1 MEEVAQSAG
10 EVAESPRWFQLCWGK
25 NPDLTASMVQR
36 AERARYS
43 ALVVTLDTH
52 SLGWRERDLGHGYLP
67 FMLGQGLA
75 NYFSDAVF
83 RGLLAQAPE
92 ENPAAAIQLWG
103 SLFSNATLTWKD
115 IGFLRQ
121 PTRVAIIVKRILH
134 REDAALAVDAG
145 VDALIVS
152 NHRGRQVDGG
162 VGALDALPGVVHE
175 VNGRVPVMFDSG
187 IRRGADAFKAL
198 VLGARAVLVG
208 RLYLWGLAVAGEE
221 GVREV
226 LLNLL
231 ADLDLTMALS
241 GYACCHE
248 LDAAALCK
256 SDSSEL
262 LRQPQLYFVH
272 RQVAAPIRRC
282 HNSISNAGLWS
293 GTCVSR
299 HQALRGLYGT
309 AR

>member
-1 MEEVAQSAG
+1 MVTYH
-10 EVAESPRWFQLCWGK
+10 LCW
-25 NPDLTASMVQR
+25 DRDWRTISAM
-36 AERARYS
+36 RYS
-43 ALVVTLDTH
+43 
-52 SLGWRERDLGHGYLP
+52 LGFWRR
-67 FMLGQGLA
+67 
-75 NYFSDAVF
+75 
-83 RGLLAQAPE
+83 R
-92 ENPAAAIQLWG
+92 
-103 SLFSNATLTWKD
+103 
-115 IGFLRQ
+115 R
-121 PTRVAIIVKRILH
+121 KRI
-134 REDAALAVDAG
+134 RRRRFSCGAACFRTRR
-145 VDALIVS
+145 S
-152 NHRGRQVDGG
+152 PGRTSDFCG
-162 VGALDALPGVVHE
+162 
-175 VNGRVPVMFDSG
+175 ST
-187 IRRGADAFKAL
+187 
-198 VLGARAVLVG
+198 AVLVG

-248 LDAAALCK
+248 LDAATLCK